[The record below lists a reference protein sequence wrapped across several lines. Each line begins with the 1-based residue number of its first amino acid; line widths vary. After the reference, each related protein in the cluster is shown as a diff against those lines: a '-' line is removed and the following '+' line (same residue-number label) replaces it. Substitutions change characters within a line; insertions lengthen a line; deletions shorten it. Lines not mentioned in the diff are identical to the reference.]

1 MKIIKTYIN
10 HLLNFFK
17 SPLWHPVAIF
27 HRIYFTELWL
37 IYSTVNELLLLTR
50 LCLGT
55 RNTAEDKPNNLCFQ
69 RCDIWPGREKL
80 KKNSLRHD
88 QWFQYRRK
96 NNEGRDLVGK
106 PRRFSE
112 RVVLILKIQRHPGKT
127 LREEYSRERD
137 QQVQRPWGRNELGLF
152 EKQKWRLLS
161 HVWLFMIPWTEACQ
175 APLSME
181 FSRQEYWSG

>member
-1 MKIIKTYIN
+1 MKITTYIN

-17 SPLWHPVAIF
+17 SPLWHLVAIF

-55 RNTAEDKPNNLCFQ
+55 RNTAEDKPNNLCFW

-80 KKNSLRHD
+80 KKNSLRHN

-112 RVVLILKIQRHPGKT
+112 RVVLILKIQETSRQNSERRIFQGKRPASAKA
-127 LREEYSRERD
+127 LR
-137 QQVQRPWGRNELGLF
+137 
-152 EKQKWRLLS
+152 QKWAWS
-161 HVWLFMIPWTEACQ
+161 VWETKVKVA
-175 APLSME
+175 
-181 FSRQEYWSG
+181 